1 MNLQEISLADQRQ
14 MFQGSLVRYDGEPV
28 VIQNISYGGLVDC
41 LFIGNNSEKAL
52 VLYDKLFDFK
62 PVNTGYVNMQGYT
75 FFVSRTTR
83 RQFKQG
89 LSMDNVNI
97 KCNLAYGNERH
108 NSAFERLM
116 SLRCKPLY
124 NTIKN
129 IYPKLEQAVESFED
143 NVVEAAFDRQFSV
156 NANGTLFYK
165 AKEVGQVRLDTLQ
178 IDFYPDYEYLRNA
191 L

>member
-28 VIQNISYGGLVDC
+28 VIQNISHGGLVDC

-62 PVNTGYVNMQGYT
+62 PVNTGYVNIQGYT

-89 LSMDNVNI
+89 LSRDNVNI
-97 KCNLAYGNERH
+97 KYNVAYGNERH

-116 SLRCKPLY
+116 SLSCKPLY

-156 NANGTLFYK
+156 NSNGSLFYK
-165 AKEVGQVRLDTLQ
+165 AKEVGQVKLDTLK